1 MTNEQKAK
9 YKIMSFN
16 RCARYCE
23 QKHNNT
29 SIIISITTYDGDLY
43 EKIKITDTNN
53 VQDILYLSFCDF
65 EYDDMPNGRYMSHKD
80 GQKVAEFVNKWYDKV
95 DTIIVHCEGGISRSA
110 GVCAGI
116 MRAKEGEDYPV
127 FDNRN
132 KHPNMT
138 CYLQTLKGFNYELL
152 KL

>member
-1 MTNEQKAK
+1 MIKKQKVK
-9 YKIMSFN
+9 YKIMDFN
-16 RCARYCE
+16 RCAKYCE

-43 EKIKITDTNN
+43 KKIKVTDTNK

-65 EYDDMPNGRYMSHKD
+65 EYDDIPNGRYMSHKD
-80 GQKVAEFVNKWYDKV
+80 GQKVAEFVNKWYDKI

-116 MRAKEGEDYPV
+116 MRAKEGYDYPI
-127 FDNRN
+127 FNNRN

-152 KL
+152 NL